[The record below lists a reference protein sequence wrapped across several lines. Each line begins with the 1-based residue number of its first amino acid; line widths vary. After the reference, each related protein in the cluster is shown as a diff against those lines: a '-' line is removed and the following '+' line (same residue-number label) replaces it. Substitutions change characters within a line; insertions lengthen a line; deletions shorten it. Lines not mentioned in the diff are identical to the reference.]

1 MKKVETFKI
10 VRDLLGGKWLVS
22 DPERLYPIALD
33 YLSRLP
39 ITIESSAKTIEA
51 VLSTG
56 VHIDDYS
63 EDKTKEQEK
72 VIILPLHGTMTKYE
86 TCTSD
91 GTSALSNQIKS
102 FADDN
107 SVIGLVLDIDSGGGA
122 ASSVPPLIEAIQYFQ
137 SKSKPLIAHCDLC
150 GSAAYWVASQC
161 DAIYMDNNLSEVGSI
176 GALSVLIDNTA
187 PNPSTGERIITVYA
201 KESEDKNRAYREA
214 MEGKYTL
221 LQDTLSPLVSEF
233 QNAVTSKRPN
243 LKKEKGILSG
253 AMFMTHEALSLG
265 LADAR
270 KTLAETVETVFAL
283 SEIS

>member
-1 MKKVETFKI
+1 
-10 VRDLLGGKWLVS
+10 
-22 DPERLYPIALD
+22 
-33 YLSRLP
+33 
-39 ITIESSAKTIEA
+39 
-51 VLSTG
+51 
-56 VHIDDYS
+56 
-63 EDKTKEQEK
+63 
-72 VIILPLHGTMTKYE
+72 MTKYE

-91 GTSALSNQIKS
+91 GTLALSNQIKS

-137 SKSKPLIAHCDLC
+137 SKNKPLIAHCDLC

-201 KESEDKNRAYREA
+201 KESEDKNS
-214 MEGKYTL
+214 L

-243 LKKEKGILSG
+243 LKKEKGVLSG